1 MHRMRMH
8 ESYMYILFQL
18 KVLREVLFAENI
30 LRCAI
35 RVGERKVAGRPRW
48 QTRCQGSLD
57 KLQILT
63 LRKKLSYN
71 SNRRIIE

>member
-1 MHRMRMH
+1 MRRMRMH

-35 RVGERKVAGRPRW
+35 TLMREKWQGVQGGRRVAKVR
-48 QTRCQGSLD
+48 
-57 KLQILT
+57 
-63 LRKKLSYN
+63 
-71 SNRRIIE
+71 